1 MLLLHQSVYVPV
13 SEERVIVGRS
23 KDGHTAD
30 GAEGPGAGAGSPAA
44 ADDGTAG
51 KDCQHLWLQLQTDPK
66 LPDGV
71 VLLLNTIEQ
80 LTSLEH
86 KLRRSS
92 EDKQMLL
99 KIELQYTNNI
109 TVGFC

>member
-30 GAEGPGAGAGSPAA
+30 GAEGPGAGAGLPAA

-51 KDCQHLWLQLQTDPK
+51 KD
-66 LPDGV
+66 
-71 VLLLNTIEQ
+71 
-80 LTSLEH
+80 
-86 KLRRSS
+86 
-92 EDKQMLL
+92 
-99 KIELQYTNNI
+99 
-109 TVGFC
+109 